1 MLLGTLAASILG
13 SPLRG
18 RGVMRAG
25 EGVIR
30 AGENF

>member
-1 MLLGTLAASILG
+1 MLLGTLAVTMLESA
-13 SPLRG
+13 LRG

-25 EGVIR
+25 GGTIK